1 MTALPPEKPSP
12 DRAASEVVAVGNV
25 APARVPRPDRVN
37 TVAMTARVPLRLRR
51 IYDVL
56 AAELGVAKNELHE
69 TALRS
74 LLLRFRVRSEWPIEW
89 EKLKAELRGD
99 GNEGAS

>member
-1 MTALPPEKPSP
+1 
-12 DRAASEVVAVGNV
+12 
-25 APARVPRPDRVN
+25 
-37 TVAMTARVPLRLRR
+37 VPLRLRR

-74 LLLRFRVRSEWPIEW
+74 LLIRFRVRSEWPTEW
-89 EKLKAELRGD
+89 EKLKAELRSD
-99 GNEGAS
+99 GGEGAS